1 MMIFPRKIQNIKKNA
16 EGIFYPCLVAAISA
30 QKMWRQRCATSVECD
45 ASGAKFGASIELSKV
60 ETHRRISKI
69 VQNPGNSQPRFFYRT
84 LLSSYIRI
92 KLFAFTKVIHSPQ
105 LPRSA
110 PANPNPFQ
118 KPLFFS
124 GKILGW
130 FYLGHQ
136 ETSRDQLMLFF
147 FQGPGN
153 GHFWLQGH
161 ETIEQG
167 LRKQEKKWEQHNP
180 GHLQKKV
187 NPG

>member
-1 MMIFPRKIQNIKKNA
+1 MLQSNFPKWRHIDT
-16 EGIFYPCLVAAISA
+16 S
-30 QKMWRQRCATSVECD
+30 QKLFRIPETHNRGSFIEHSCQATLGLIVLPSQKSSTRP
-45 ASGAKFGASIELSKV
+45 ASKV
-60 ETHRRISKI
+60 SS
-69 VQNPGNSQPRFFYRT
+69 SQTQP
-84 LLSSYIRI
+84 LG
-92 KLFAFTKVIHSPQ
+92 SP
-105 LPRSA
+105 LI
-110 PANPNPFQ
+110 
-118 KPLFFS
+118 FS

-136 ETSRDQLMLFF
+136 ATSRDLLMLFF

-161 ETIEQG
+161 ETIEEG

>member
-1 MMIFPRKIQNIKKNA
+1 MPRGFSIPALWQPFLHK
-16 EGIFYPCLVAAISA
+16 
-30 QKMWRQRCATSVECD
+30 KMWRQRCATSVECD

-60 ETHRRISKI
+60 ETHRHISKI

-118 KPLFFS
+118 KPLFFL